1 MYSRVD
7 LVIVV
12 IIIVYL
18 CARSCSSYK
27 YMSMK
32 HIYVCMYVLLFALL
46 CCTFCLLEY
55 FNFLVFVSLFAIC
68 ELFFLSQL

>member
-32 HIYVCMYVLLFALL
+32 HIYVCMYYYYLLYCVVRSA
-46 CCTFCLLEY
+46 
-55 FNFLVFVSLFAIC
+55 S
-68 ELFFLSQL
+68 